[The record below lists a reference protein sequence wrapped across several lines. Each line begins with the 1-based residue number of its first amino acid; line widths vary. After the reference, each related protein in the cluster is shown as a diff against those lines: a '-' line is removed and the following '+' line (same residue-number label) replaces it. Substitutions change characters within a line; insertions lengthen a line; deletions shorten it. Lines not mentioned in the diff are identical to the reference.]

1 VTEAQAPTTPAKAPD
16 HGLLRLALDY
26 VPLIIFFA
34 VYKMNAPAGSK
45 DMVGTLAAVV
55 QSTGAFM
62 VAIVVAALIAKWKF
76 GRVSPMMWLTAILV
90 LGFGGLTIYFHDA
103 RFIQIKPT
111 IIYVLLSGLLFGGL
125 YLKKPLMKYVFEAGY
140 DGLSD
145 TGWMKM
151 SRNWAFFFA
160 GLAGLNEIFRNPD
173 WFTFD
178 QWLSIK
184 VWGVSVVSVLFAVA
198 QVPMLLKHGLGD
210 DAADTAEDG
219 AEIR

>member
-1 VTEAQAPTTPAKAPD
+1 MIEAGPQAAPAKKPD

-26 VPLIIFFA
+26 IPLVIFFV
-34 VYKMNAPAGSK
+34 VYKLNAPAGSK
-45 DMVGTLAAVV
+45 DMIGTLAAVI

-62 VAIVVAALIAKWKF
+62 VAIIVAALIAKWKL
-76 GRVSPMMWLTAILV
+76 GRVSPMMWLTAVLV

-145 TGWMKM
+145 MGWMKL
-151 SRNWAFFFA
+151 SRNWAVFF
-160 GLAGLNEIFRNPD
+160 GVLAVLNEVFRNPD
-173 WFTFD
+173 WFSFD

-184 VWGVSVVSVLFAVA
+184 VWGVSALSFLFAAA

-210 DAADTAEDG
+210 DSGEAKPDG

>member
-1 VTEAQAPTTPAKAPD
+1 MSETTPAKPPE
-16 HGLLRLALDY
+16 HGMLRLALDY
-26 VPLIIFFA
+26 IPLVIFFV

-62 VAIVVAALIAKWKF
+62 AAIIVAALVAKWKL

-145 TGWMKM
+145 TGWMKL

-160 GLAGLNEIFRNPD
+160 VLAVLNEVFRNPD
-173 WFTFD
+173 WFSFD

-184 VWGVSVVSVLFAVA
+184 VWGVSALSFLFAAA

-210 DAADTAEDG
+210 DSGEAKPDG